1 MDKVDI
7 AAFLEL
13 GLGVF
18 VGTRDAQRVPHGVSG
33 SAVKLLSEG
42 RAVVYVPE
50 HECAQAV
57 ANVLDNGA
65 IAVLFD
71 QPTTHRGYQLKG
83 RVTAV
88 RAETAEEAEEVR
100 AFVGRLMA
108 EYAVIGVAPEVIE
121 RLVFSPC
128 RAIEFAYDEV
138 YEQTP
143 GPGAGK
149 AVQSTGDA

>member
-1 MDKVDI
+1 MFVVPLAHSAVPDVDKVDI

-88 RAETAEEAEEVR
+88 RAETAEEAEEVVEEKVVNEER
-100 AFVGRLMA
+100 VAREEKGLQEEIIENNLVT
-108 EYAVIGVAPEVIE
+108 IG
-121 RLVFSPC
+121 
-128 RAIEFAYDEV
+128 
-138 YEQTP
+138 
-143 GPGAGK
+143 
-149 AVQSTGDA
+149 